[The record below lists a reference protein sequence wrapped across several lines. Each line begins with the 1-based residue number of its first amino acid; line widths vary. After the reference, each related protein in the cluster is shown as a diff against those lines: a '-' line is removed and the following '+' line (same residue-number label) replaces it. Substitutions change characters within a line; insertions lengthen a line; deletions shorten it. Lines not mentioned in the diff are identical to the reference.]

1 VKIEV
6 EDKIMSK
13 TAGNNSKTLPKF
25 DPVPSAKFA
34 CEVLNELKI
43 DGILIGRLAVWMY
56 LPDTSEHA
64 YTKDFDVAV
73 SKKNRLEIA
82 KYLTNRG
89 YEVRELTIGGFNA
102 RISEKDVNVDFID
115 RYSEEVGNLSDLFGD
130 AISQANETVRIE
142 DTELKIVSVEHL
154 IAMKL
159 ATTEKKDED
168 DAKRLLKE
176 DRTDIGRLRK
186 ITRQFLGNFG
196 IVSLERVLLEI
207 GHKEARQRKKYGDS

>member
-1 VKIEV
+1 
-6 EDKIMSK
+6 MSK
-13 TAGNNSKTLPKF
+13 IAGNNAKILPKF

-34 CEVLNELKI
+34 CEVLSDLKI

-73 SKKNRLEIA
+73 SKANRLEIA
-82 KYLTNRG
+82 KYLTGRG
-89 YEVRELTIGGFNA
+89 YEVRELMIGGLNV
-102 RISEKDVNVDFID
+102 RIAEKDVNVDFID
-115 RYSEEVGNLSDLFGD
+115 RYSEEAGNLSDLFGD
-130 AISQANETVRIE
+130 AISQAHETVRIE
-142 DTELKIVSVEHL
+142 ETELKIVSAEHL

-176 DRTDIGRLRK
+176 DKTDISRLRR
-186 ITRQFLGNFG
+186 IIRRFLGNLG
-196 IVSLERVLLEI
+196 IVSLERVLREI
-207 GHKEARQRKKYGDS
+207 GHKEARQRKKYRDS